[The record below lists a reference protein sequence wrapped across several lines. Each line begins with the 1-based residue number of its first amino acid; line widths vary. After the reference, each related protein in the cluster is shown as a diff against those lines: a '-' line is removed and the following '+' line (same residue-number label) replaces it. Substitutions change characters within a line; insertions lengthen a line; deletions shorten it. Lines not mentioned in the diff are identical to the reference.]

1 MPIQLIALLFL
12 FIYCYFKLAWNNVF
26 FMAFLHSICFVH
38 VQSTM
43 FSSSPDPSPQPLSPE
58 YCPFLIS
65 YFTHTYLIY
74 ILYIYTYCIYLY
86 TYLCKFIY
94 IICSIVYERSM
105 QYLYLW
111 LSLCHLAWWSWVLS
125 VCGVILQ
132 FMADYTLT
140 MLVYQFSFPILLFK
154 NYYFFCILMFCLCTV
169 VPRSWTSERGHQK
182 PEQTGLQNARLTP
195 LLQVQASHELLL
207 QYPKTAR

>member
-1 MPIQLIALLFL
+1 MGF
-12 FIYCYFKLAWNNVF
+12 FI
-26 FMAFLHSICFVH
+26 AFLYSIYFVH

-43 FSSSPDPSPQPLSPE
+43 FSSSPDPFPQLLSPE

-65 YFTHTYLIY
+65 NFIHTYLIY
-74 ILYIYTYCIYLY
+74 ILYIYTYYIYLY
-86 TYLCKFIY
+86 TYLCKLIS

-154 NYYFFCILMFCLCTV
+154 NYYFFLHIDVLPAYCCAQIMNLRKR
-169 VPRSWTSERGHQK
+169 P
-182 PEQTGLQNARLTP
+182 PETRADRTAKCKVNPFVASTG
-195 LLQVQASHELLL
+195 
-207 QYPKTAR
+207 